1 MAPII
6 PEKEA
11 IKERRSISQVG
22 WRSGCL
28 ALPPLHALSAPRNL
42 ITAIQRLRG
51 IRLECPVV
59 ATIAQLKRESHLTIL
74 SSKLVISALF
84 DTKLTG
90 GER

>member
-1 MAPII
+1 MHYLHFMLKALYAP
-6 PEKEA
+6 
-11 IKERRSISQVG
+11 
-22 WRSGCL
+22 
-28 ALPPLHALSAPRNL
+28 SAPRNL

-59 ATIAQLKRESHLTIL
+59 ANIALLKRESHLTIL
-74 SSKLVISALF
+74 SSELVISALF